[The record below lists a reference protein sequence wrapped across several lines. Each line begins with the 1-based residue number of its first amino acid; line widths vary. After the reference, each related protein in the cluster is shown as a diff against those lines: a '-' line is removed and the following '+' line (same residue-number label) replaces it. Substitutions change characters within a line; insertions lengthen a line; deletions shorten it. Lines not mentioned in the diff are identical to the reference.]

1 MRSGGR
7 AAWGSVVAG
16 VASVA
21 ALPLAIYLTRF
32 SDSYDL
38 LHAGFA
44 IPVAA
49 GLGFVAVA
57 LARRARAREAVSL
70 SGNGKSGLIAILLAR
85 TERRRSS
92 VSLTVDGGRVA
103 LVGRILGI
111 VGICLAASAL
121 VALGVYGLLQY
132 VGSRD

>member
-1 MRSGGR
+1 VSQAGKG
-7 AAWGSVVAG
+7 AARGSFVAG
-16 VASVA
+16 LASVA
-21 ALPLAIYLTRF
+21 TLPVAVYGTRF

-49 GLGFVAVA
+49 VLGLVAIS
-57 LARRARAREAVSL
+57 LARRARARAAVSL
-70 SGNGKSGLIAILLAR
+70 AG
-85 TERRRSS
+85 E
-92 VSLTVDGGRVA
+92 GGGGA
-103 LVGRILGI
+103 ATAGRILGI
-111 VGICLAASAL
+111 IGLCMAASAI

>member
-1 MRSGGR
+1 VRSGGR

-21 ALPLAIYLTRF
+21 ALPLAIYVTRF

-38 LHAGFA
+38 LHAGFV

-49 GLGFVAVA
+49 GLGLV
-57 LARRARAREAVSL
+57 
-70 SGNGKSGLIAILLAR
+70 AILLAR

-92 VSLTVDGGRVA
+92 VSLAVDGGRVV
-103 LVGRILGI
+103 LVGRVLGI
-111 VGICLAASAL
+111 VGICLAAAA
-121 VALGVYGLLQY
+121 VIALGVYGLLEY
-132 VGSRD
+132 VGSRN